1 MRLLKISMFLIF
13 ISPLVCIAQQE
24 DGEASSTKNADAKTE
39 VKTVQIYGI
48 DNMKY
53 VVKKEN
59 GAVETAGNIKASN
72 GKKYL
77 QLKNI
82 SVAAGE
88 KVRIILTSIGSLPA
102 SAMSHNWILLKTGVD
117 PSTFAT
123 AAMQAKDNEYVPTDQ
138 KKNVIAHTS
147 LAAGGETVEV
157 TFTAPDKKGEY
168 DYLCSFPGH
177 FQAGMKGKLIVR

>member
-1 MRLLKISMFLIF
+1 MRLFKISIFLIF
-13 ISPLVCIAQQE
+13 ISPLVCSAQQE
-24 DGEASSTKNADAKTE
+24 GNETDPAEDANPETE
-39 VKTVQIYGI
+39 VKTVHIYGI

-88 KVRIILTSIGSLPA
+88 KVRIILSSIGSLPA
-102 SAMSHNWILLKTGVD
+102 SAMSHNWILLKHGVD

-123 AAMQAKDNEYVPTDQ
+123 AAMQAKDNQYIPTDQ
-138 KKNVIAHTS
+138 KENIIAHTS

-157 TFTAPDKKGEY
+157 TFTAPAKKGEY

-177 FQAGMKGKLIVR
+177 FQSGMKGKLIVQ